1 MISSP
6 TNRGRLSARH
16 RFTDFREGMKRG
28 MMTHMLRIFG
38 ARFHVPVLLAIV
50 GALLLLVLAGP
61 ALAATFTVTKK
72 ADTADGDCSPQD
84 CSLREAVIAAN
95 NTEGPDIIKV
105 PGGTYTLTIPKGTE
119 SDTAGGVAS
128 VGDLDIFDDVDI
140 VGAGA
145 RQTTV
150 SGGTEFDDRIFD
162 VPAPFSF
169 DTPEP
174 LPSEAVV
181 EIEGLKV
188 TGGDTTGTGGGI
200 RSTTV
205 DFTLREST
213 VSANQSGGDGGGIRN
228 DGTMSVVRSTISSN
242 TTVGYGGGVFNNGTL
257 ETVNSTISGNEA
269 SIAGGGIGNFVPG
282 GISSAGISDRTLLF
296 VNATI
301 SANEAPVGS
310 NYAEASEEP
319 AEFDGGAMPQGG
331 ESSGALFTNTIVAN
345 ARGGG
350 ENCAGS
356 LTASGGNNI
365 DDDGSC
371 LFTQE
376 SDIQKDPRLGPLS
389 NNGGPTNTHAL
400 RDRSPAIDAADN
412 AAAPPTDQRGV
423 RRPQDGDGRGRAISD
438 IGAFERAAA
447 NGGDDDD
454 NACTIKGTQRNDVLR
469 GTERAD
475 VICGLG
481 GNDVIVGFGG
491 DDLLQGDAGDDEIDA
506 GPGADRAYGGNGDD
520 AIDVSDG
527 TGRDLADGESGTDSC
542 TVDPGDTVRSCRA
555 T

>member
-6 TNRGRLSARH
+6 TNHRRLSARH
-16 RFTDFREGMKRG
+16 RITDVREGMKRG
-28 MMTHMLRIFG
+28 MMTHMLRTFG

-50 GALLLLVLAGP
+50 GALVLLVLAGP
-61 ALAATFTVTKK
+61 ALATTFTVTKK
-72 ADTADGDCSPQD
+72 ADTADGACTPQD
-84 CSLREAVIAAN
+84 CSLREAIIAAN
-95 NTEGPDIIKV
+95 DTEGPDVVRV
-105 PGGTYTLTIPKGTE
+105 PGGTYVLTIPKGPE
-119 SDTAGGVAS
+119 FDSSGGDDR
-128 VGDLDIFDDVDI
+128 VGDLDVFDSVDI
-140 VGAGA
+140 RGAGA

-150 SGGTEFDDRIFD
+150 TAGEGFDDRIFD
-162 VPAPFSF
+162 VPALFSF

-174 LPSEAVV
+174 TPSQAVV

-188 TGGDTTGTGGGI
+188 ADGDTTGTGGGI

-228 DGTMSVVRSTISSN
+228 DGTMSVVRSTVSSN

-257 ETVNSTISGNEA
+257 EVVNSTISGNAA
-269 SIAGGGIGNFVPG
+269 SIAGGGVGNFVPE
-282 GISSAGISDRTLLF
+282 IMPAGDSRPRLLF
-296 VNATI
+296 VNATLNV
-301 SANEAPVGS
+301 NEAPVGS
-310 NYAEASEEP
+310 NYAEASEET
-319 AEFDGGAMPQGG
+319 AELDGGATTQG
-331 ESSGALFTNTIVAN
+331 SGLFRAIFENTIVAN

-350 ENCAGS
+350 ENCAGTV
-356 LTASGGNNI
+356 TASGGNNI

-376 SDIQKDPRLGPLS
+376 SDIQRDPRLGPLN

-400 RDRSPAIDAADN
+400 RDGSPAIDAADN
-412 AAAPPTDQRGV
+412 SAAPPTDQRGV

-438 IGAFERAAA
+438 IGAFERQEA
-447 NGGDDDD
+447 NGGGDDDG
-454 NACTIKGTQRNDVLR
+454 ACTIKGTRRDDVLR
-469 GTERAD
+469 GTERDD

-481 GNDVIVGFGG
+481 GNDVIVGLGG
-491 DDLLQGDAGDDEIDA
+491 DDVLQGDTGDDEIDA

-527 TGRDLADGESGTDSC
+527 TGRDLADGESGTDAC